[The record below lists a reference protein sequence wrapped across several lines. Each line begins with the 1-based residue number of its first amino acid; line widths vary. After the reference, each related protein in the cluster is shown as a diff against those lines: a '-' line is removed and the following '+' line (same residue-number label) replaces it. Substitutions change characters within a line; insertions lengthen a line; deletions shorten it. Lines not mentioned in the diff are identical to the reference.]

1 MPSPPVLF
9 LHPSSFAHDTGGHP
23 ERAERIAAIM
33 AELEPRGWLGYE
45 PRESP
50 AVAREVLE
58 LVHPARYVDAI
69 ERISLA
75 GGAQLDADTLMSR
88 GSFDAALHGVGG
100 AVTMVTWLLEGRAR
114 AGFSAHRPP
123 GHHALPD
130 RAMGFCLFNSI
141 AVAAAWAVHGL
152 GLERVLILDYDVHHG
167 NGTNDAFI
175 DSPEV
180 LFVSIHQ
187 SPLYPGT
194 GPASEVGTGPGRG
207 YTVNLPVPPGTG
219 DDAYVSLV
227 AHVVA
232 PLARLYRPQLVLV
245 SAGFDAHRDD
255 PLASC
260 EVTEDGF
267 ARIAALVR
275 ELGAELAVPV
285 GCVLEGGYNLQAL
298 ARSVAATMEALV
310 GDEPAPEPEFGPL
323 AEAARARV
331 AASWPDLG

>member
-9 LHPSSFAHDTGGHP
+9 LHPSSFEHDTGGHP
-23 ERAERIAAIM
+23 ERPERIAAIM

-45 PRESP
+45 LRESP
-50 AVAREVLE
+50 AVARGVLE

-75 GGAQLDADTLMSR
+75 GGAQLDADTVMSR
-88 GSFDAALHGVGG
+88 GSFDAALHAAGG
-100 AVTMVTWLLEGRAR
+100 AATMVTWLLEGRAS

-141 AVAAAWAVHGL
+141 AVAAAWALRGL
-152 GLERVLILDYDVHHG
+152 GLERVLVLDYDVHHG

-194 GPASEVGTGPGRG
+194 GAASEVGTGAGRG

-219 DDAYVSLV
+219 DDAYASLI
-227 AHVVA
+227 AHLVA

-260 EVTEDGF
+260 EVTDRGF
-267 ARIAALVR
+267 GAIAALVR

-285 GCVLEGGYNLQAL
+285 GCVLEGGYNLNAL
-298 ARSVAATMEALV
+298 ARSVAATMEALI
-310 GDEPAPEPEFGPL
+310 GDDVPVVPEVGPL

-331 AASWPDLG
+331 AAWWPGLG